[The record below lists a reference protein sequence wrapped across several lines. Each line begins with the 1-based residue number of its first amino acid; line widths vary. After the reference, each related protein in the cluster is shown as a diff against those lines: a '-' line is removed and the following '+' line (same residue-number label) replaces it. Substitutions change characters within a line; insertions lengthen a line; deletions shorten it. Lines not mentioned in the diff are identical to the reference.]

1 MRSRPGSRGGIP
13 LLERAQYF
21 SGLIV
26 KVAQERDKS
35 AFVELFDHFAPRL
48 KGFLMKQGAEEALA
62 EEIAQ
67 DVMVTLWRKADL
79 FDPSKSSA
87 STWLYRVARN
97 RRIDRLRRQRSA
109 ELDPDEPS
117 LQPTPLPDV
126 AEEMDARLRE
136 DRVRAALEKLPA
148 EQQDVVRMAFFSGLS
163 HSEIAENSGLPL
175 GTVKSRIR
183 LAFSRLRHLIE
194 ADEAIDVD

>member
-1 MRSRPGSRGGIP
+1 MAQS
-13 LLERAQYF
+13 QYF

-26 KVAQERDKS
+26 QVATDRDRA
-35 AFVELFDHFAPRL
+35 AFIELFDHFAPRI
-48 KGFLMKQGAEEALA
+48 KGYLMKQGADDAVA

-87 STWLYRVARN
+87 STWLFRIARN
-97 RRIDRLRRQRSA
+97 RRIDRLRRQKTA
-109 ELDPDEPS
+109 ELDPDDPS

-126 AEEMDARLRE
+126 ADEMDARLRE
-136 DRVRAALEKLPA
+136 ERVRAAMAALPD
-148 EQQDVVRMAFFSGLS
+148 EQKEVVRLAFFIGLS
-163 HSEIAENSGLPL
+163 HSEISDETGLPL

-183 LAFSRLRHLIE
+183 LAFGRLRQLIE
-194 ADEAIDVD
+194 ADESVDVN